1 MGKLRR
7 RRKGA
12 SPVVTSTRHFVF
24 SSTTVDRRCGHGQS
38 QRPTSQLSSSDAQNV
53 RRPINSEPKRFS
65 SVPTTAPH
73 ALRIEPPFKCLSF
86 PDACREGT
94 GGPLHSQVH
103 TTLLTRQTLVRPRV
117 VRKRANIPRCTFL
130 KPPRPYQSLSQ
141 APARL
146 PASIQHPSIPPTC
159 KSNGAEPRRLARR
172 LVTNRSSGGIYYRK
186 VENDRSLST
195 SLAARTFMLLL
206 ALDSIFCCTILY
218 ISPLL
223 FVQHQ
228 MSLQTPL
235 THESPKRVVSS
246 FFQHSLNCSPTHNQ
260 RIDLS
265 FGMAKRSCDFTRLTF
280 NFEIA
285 PPSG

>member
-12 SPVVTSTRHFVF
+12 SPVVTSTRHFAF

-146 PASIQHPSIPPTC
+146 PASIRRPSIPPTC
-159 KSNGAEPRRLARR
+159 ESNGAEPRRLARR

-186 VENDRSLST
+186 AENDCSKFRQAWLPGHLCCSLPWIPSFAAQSFISLRSSSYNIKRHCKHPLGT
-195 SLAARTFMLLL
+195 SR
-206 ALDSIFCCTILY
+206 
-218 ISPLL
+218 
-223 FVQHQ
+223 
-228 MSLQTPL
+228 
-235 THESPKRVVSS
+235 
-246 FFQHSLNCSPTHNQ
+246 LNE
-260 RIDLS
+260 L
-265 FGMAKRSCDFTRLTF
+265 
-280 NFEIA
+280 
-285 PPSG
+285 